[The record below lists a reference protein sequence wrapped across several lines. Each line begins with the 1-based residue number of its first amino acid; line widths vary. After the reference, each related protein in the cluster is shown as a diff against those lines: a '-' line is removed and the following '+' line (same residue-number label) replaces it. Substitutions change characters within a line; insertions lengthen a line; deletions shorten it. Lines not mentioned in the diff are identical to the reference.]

1 MMPHMKKPN
10 RYIYLRV
17 CVIIEV
23 LMSSL
28 LCSLMA
34 AQAAK
39 LGGRLSTDSKML
51 VRDGL

>member
-17 CVIIEV
+17 YVIIE
-23 LMSSL
+23 MPTSML
-28 LCSLMA
+28 LFSLMA

-39 LGGRLSTDSKML
+39 LGGRLSADSKML